1 MVFLSFRHSLLS
13 YLILSSSL
21 SCLSA
26 ISSNVEHKLVF
37 VGDPE
42 MILPQINL
50 ETRVAECSGKRGGGR
65 GFPRDGW
72 IGTGISKPGSD
83 WGQTF
88 QTPVGQFIGHK
99 IVCEPG
105 STDLRTRQTLETLYN
120 WQTCPFFLEYW
131 ANCKLNETIVNKKL
145 NEKIVEKI
153 VVKKLN

>member
-1 MVFLSFRHSLLS
+1 MVFSSFHHSLLS

-26 ISSNVEHKLVF
+26 TSSNVEHKLVL

-83 WGQTF
+83 RG

-105 STDLRTRQTLETLYN
+105 SADLMTRQTLETWHN

>member
-26 ISSNVEHKLVF
+26 ISSNIEHKLVL

-72 IGTGISKPGSD
+72 IGTGISKPSSD

-105 STDLRTRQTLETLYN
+105 SADLRTRQTLETLHN
-120 WQTCPFFLEYW
+120 
-131 ANCKLNETIVNKKL
+131 
-145 NEKIVEKI
+145 
-153 VVKKLN
+153 